1 MDVEMDSGSEDS
13 EEEGLWDEELD
24 DSAIDVQQGGDIG
37 T

>member
-1 MDVEMDSGSEDS
+1 VETDSGSEDL

-24 DSAIDVQQGGDIG
+24 DSAMDVQEGGDIG